1 MIQKETATITIKQ
14 TLTTSV
20 KIEKVET
27 TKNTTTPTVIVL
39 IVGKSRE

>member
-1 MIQKETATITIKQ
+1 MIQKETTTITIRQ

-39 IVGKSRE
+39 IVGKSRD